1 MDDFN
6 KVGRLQ
12 RPQFLPSTRGFGL
25 DGKEFVFKTPI
36 KPKPYRKRRKRAKQG
51 KIMFDNAQ
59 ARWYRNQNLYGSQR
73 GARIF
78 RNSQNVGVNEDERGL
93 SRPDLDRRII
103 LQIERAEENRLD
115 RDLERL
121 EERIAPRR
129 NLARKP
135 NQLFI
140 EDGRPKPSPVELLK
154 EQQRF
159 NRGLRKNAERNNE
172 ARGVLGGRNDYANL
186 DVDNP
191 ILDIGEK
198 ESPVDDT
205 VSVSSEES
213 IEEVLS
219 RQRSA
224 DDPLVDRGGE
234 GRYGLRNV
242 KVKNLAESDQDSA
255 SSDEDFDAGNTTN
268 PELLEQSRID
278 EEEQRQIA
286 IRKEAQPR
294 NRFDDDSSSSV
305 KKKGRRKPKVEIS
318 EFDKPE
324 EYEGA
329 GVGGNIGE
337 TVDASEREVRR
348 EVGNEPTLDDR
359 ADERKQSREGG
370 NIVKRGLSRAK
381 QSARDLLTKNKG
393 IQKGEI
399 FVNSPFDPR
408 DIITT
413 PLPNA
418 VSDNA
423 ELGLNPQFVSNPLDD
438 DTASEISLGED

>member
-1 MDDFN
+1 M
-6 KVGRLQ
+6 
-12 RPQFLPSTRGFGL
+12 
-25 DGKEFVFKTPI
+25 
-36 KPKPYRKRRKRAKQG
+36 
-51 KIMFDNAQ
+51 
-59 ARWYRNQNLYGSQR
+59 
-73 GARIF
+73 
-78 RNSQNVGVNEDERGL
+78 
-93 SRPDLDRRII
+93 
-103 LQIERAEENRLD
+103 
-115 RDLERL
+115 
-121 EERIAPRR
+121 
-129 NLARKP
+129 
-135 NQLFI
+135 
-140 EDGRPKPSPVELLK
+140 
-154 EQQRF
+154 
-159 NRGLRKNAERNNE
+159 
-172 ARGVLGGRNDYANL
+172 
-186 DVDNP
+186 
-191 ILDIGEK
+191 
-198 ESPVDDT
+198 
-205 VSVSSEES
+205 
-213 IEEVLS
+213 
-219 RQRSA
+219 
-224 DDPLVDRGGE
+224 
-234 GRYGLRNV
+234 
-242 KVKNLAESDQDSA
+242 
-255 SSDEDFDAGNTTN
+255 
-268 PELLEQSRID
+268 LEQSRID

>member
-6 KVGRLQ
+6 KVGRLS

-25 DGKEFVFKTPI
+25 DGKEFVFKSPI
-36 KPKPYRKRRKRAKQG
+36 KPKPYRKRRRRAKQG
-51 KIMFDNAQ
+51 KIMFDSAQ

-121 EERIAPRR
+121 EERLGAPQR
-129 NLARKP
+129 NLRRRP
-135 NQLFI
+135 QPIPLD
-140 EDGRPKPSPVELLK
+140 DGRIPIALPDRVLRDDALENNEVRGVIAGLDVADPSPVVEPLL
-154 EQQRF
+154 R
-159 NRGLRKNAERNNE
+159 E
-172 ARGVLGGRNDYANL
+172 AD
-186 DVDNP
+186 
-191 ILDIGEK
+191 E
-198 ESPVDDT
+198 
-205 VSVSSEES
+205 SVSSEEEELL
-213 IEEVLS
+213 EEVLA
-219 RQRSA
+219 RGKSA
-224 DDPLVDRGGE
+224 DAPLVERGGE
-234 GRYGLRNV
+234 ERYGFRNV
-242 KVKNLAESDQDSA
+242 KVINLAESDQDSA

-294 NRFDDDSSSSV
+294 NRFDDDGSSSA

-318 EFDKPE
+318 DFDKPE

-413 PLPNA
+413 PLPDVKLDDA
-418 VSDNA
+418 DF
-423 ELGLNPQFVSNPLDD
+423 GLNPQFVSNPLDD

>member
-25 DGKEFVFKTPI
+25 DGKEIIFKTPI

-121 EERIAPRR
+121 EERLGAPQRILRR
-129 NLARKP
+129 RPQPIPLD
-135 NQLFI
+135 
-140 EDGRPKPSPVELLK
+140 DGRIPIALPDRV
-154 EQQRF
+154 
-159 NRGLRKNAERNNE
+159 LRDDALENNE
-172 ARGVLGGRNDYANL
+172 ARGVIAGL
-186 DVDNP
+186 DVAD
-191 ILDIGEK
+191 
-198 ESPVDDT
+198 PVVEPLLREADE
-205 VSVSSEES
+205 SVSSEDEEGL
-213 IEEVLS
+213 EEVLS
-219 RQRSA
+219 RGKSDA
-224 DDPLVDRGGE
+224 PLVERGGE
-234 GRYGLRNV
+234 ERYGLRNV
-242 KVKNLAESDQDSA
+242 KVRNLAESDQDSA

-268 PELLEQSRID
+268 PELLEQIRID

-294 NRFDDDSSSSV
+294 NRFDDDSSSV

-381 QSARDLLTKNKG
+381 QSARDIFLSKG
-393 IQKGEI
+393 KEDKRGEV
-399 FVNSPFDPR
+399 FLSPFDPR

>member
-25 DGKEFVFKTPI
+25 DGKEIIFKTPI

-121 EERIAPRR
+121 EERLGAPQR
-129 NLARKP
+129 NLRRRP
-135 NQLFI
+135 QPIPLD
-140 EDGRPKPSPVELLK
+140 DGRIPIALPDRV
-154 EQQRF
+154 
-159 NRGLRKNAERNNE
+159 LRVDALENNE
-172 ARGVLGGRNDYANL
+172 ARGLIAGL
-186 DVDNP
+186 DVAD
-191 ILDIGEK
+191 
-198 ESPVDDT
+198 PVVEPLLREADER
-205 VSVSSEES
+205 VSSEDEEVL
-213 IEEVLS
+213 EEVLS
-219 RQRSA
+219 RGKSDA
-224 DDPLVDRGGE
+224 PLVERGGE
-234 GRYGLRNV
+234 ERYGLRNV
-242 KVKNLAESDQDSA
+242 KVRNLAESDQDSA

-294 NRFDDDSSSSV
+294 NRFDDDSSSSA

-318 EFDKPE
+318 DFDKPE
-324 EYEGA
+324 DYEGA

-418 VSDNA
+418 ISDNA